1 MSATKHDDSEPQRL
15 LQAVNASGE
24 VIFMTDRSGV
34 FTFVNQQFERL
45 YGHSAADVVG
55 RATPRILKSGT
66 RSPEEYQVF
75 WQRLLEGHTIQNTF
89 VNRTKDGRLL
99 DVEETVSPIR
109 NDAQTIVGFL
119 AIQRDITARKRA
131 DDELRFQQT
140 VMAT

>member
-1 MSATKHDDSEPQRL
+1 MSATKHDDSELQRL
-15 LQAVNASGE
+15 RQAVNASGE

-75 WQRLLEGHTIQNTF
+75 WQRLLEGRTIENIF
-89 VNRTKDGRLL
+89 ANRTNDGRLL
-99 DVEETVSPIR
+99 DIEETVSPIR

-119 AIQRDITARKRA
+119 AI
-131 DDELRFQQT
+131 
-140 VMAT
+140 